1 MREDRLGA
9 RTPPT
14 DAWRGGCAG
23 GAARDD
29 SIAPHPPRRRKPGAV
44 GGLRPC
50 AGDRDERAGGE
61 SATNQVEVRPVSGRK
76 GSGRREDA
84 RTPRRQGVKAIWRLP
99 NPRGA
104 RRNARPRKSRD
115 RRKPDAPVLHTHPP
129 HTRPSMQAVLPPLV
143 TASAQKKVGNLQNYF
158 SFHLWRPCAI
168 ILTMKF
174 VCPWMLI
181 LVALVPLAGAF
192 WIFLRARAERRL
204 EKIVASS
211 LAGRLLPAASGRSRV
226 LRKMP

>member
-1 MREDRLGA
+1 MRLPSGGVPPPGLGGLRTIRADACAPFGFTFGESSLRNAARFFGASTSVVGRVILNAPHKFIAIGHALERGAVERTVREDRLGA

-29 SIAPHPPRRRKPGAV
+29 SIAPHPPRRRKPGDV
-44 GGLRPC
+44 GGTRPC
-50 AGDRDERAGGE
+50 AGDRDERAGSE

-115 RRKPDAPVLHTHPP
+115 RRKPDAPVLDTHMP
-129 HTRPSMQAVLPPLV
+129 
-143 TASAQKKVGNLQNYF
+143 AQKKVGDLQ
-158 SFHLWRPCAI
+158 
-168 ILTMKF
+168 
-174 VCPWMLI
+174 
-181 LVALVPLAGAF
+181 
-192 WIFLRARAERRL
+192 
-204 EKIVASS
+204 
-211 LAGRLLPAASGRSRV
+211 
-226 LRKMP
+226 

>member
-9 RTPPT
+9 RTPPA
-14 DAWRGGCAG
+14 DAWRGGCEG

-44 GGLRPC
+44 GGSRPC
-50 AGDRDERAGGE
+50 AGDRDERAGSE
-61 SATNQVEVRPVSGRK
+61 SATNRVEVRPVSGRK

-115 RRKPDAPVLHTHPP
+115 RRKPDAPVLRTHTHPCK
-129 HTRPSMQAVLPPLV
+129 PSFCPLPPHQ
-143 TASAQKKVGNLQNYF
+143 TGKTGEPPIHF
-158 SFHLWRPCAI
+158 SPFTFHLVMVQYPLSEKSECPC
-168 ILTMKF
+168 
-174 VCPWMLI
+174 
-181 LVALVPLAGAF
+181 
-192 WIFLRARAERRL
+192 
-204 EKIVASS
+204 
-211 LAGRLLPAASGRSRV
+211 
-226 LRKMP
+226 